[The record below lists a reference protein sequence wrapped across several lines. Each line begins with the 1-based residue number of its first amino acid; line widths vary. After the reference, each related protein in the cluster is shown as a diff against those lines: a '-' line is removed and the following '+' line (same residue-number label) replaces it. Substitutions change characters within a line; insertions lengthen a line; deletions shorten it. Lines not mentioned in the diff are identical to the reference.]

1 MLKLSLMLGKPL
13 FKKIIKQIG
22 KSRKDIRG
30 YRKTQATKSSKEL
43 KTLNQAQERVE
54 TAKNFRDVSN
64 KVLKMRKF
72 PKEARV
78 MFGKTFDE
86 VVKKR
91 SKTRNVLMDP
101 KYLKPKKNKI
111 GGVIKARKGLFI

>member
-13 FKKIIKQIG
+13 FKKIIKQVG

-30 YRKTQATKSSKEL
+30 YRKAQATKSSKEL